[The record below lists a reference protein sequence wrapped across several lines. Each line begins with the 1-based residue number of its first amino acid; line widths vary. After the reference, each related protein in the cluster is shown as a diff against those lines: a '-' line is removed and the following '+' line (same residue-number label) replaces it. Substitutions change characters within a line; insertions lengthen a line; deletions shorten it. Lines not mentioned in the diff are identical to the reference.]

1 MINYL
6 LEIVQ
11 KICFEGTL
19 GTEREYYGG
28 NTQRRG
34 TFIVCLPQEDK
45 SRGQMWLSFSVWR
58 E

>member
-1 MINYL
+1 M
-6 LEIVQ
+6 Q
-11 KICFEGTL
+11 KICFEGTF
-19 GTEREYYGG
+19 GTEREYYEG

-34 TFIVCLPQEDK
+34 TFIACLPQEDK